1 MSVLPFPLSCALGPG
16 LSVPLCHRGPRRPVE
31 SEASFRVGVFLVLG
45 GGAVKVGR
53 DMAVSAGLCGGYV
66 LCTEALW
73 P

>member
-1 MSVLPFPLSCALGPG
+1 M
-16 LSVPLCHRGPRRPVE
+16 E
-31 SEASFRVGVFLVLG
+31 SEASFRVGVFPVLG

-66 LCTEALW
+66 LCTEAFW